1 MIATIELPLD
11 KSMRQQICDR
21 MSEAM
26 GAYIETLGRPDFGTW
41 NAEEWARFIGVAFDV
56 AAIAV
61 FQRRIVVVPP
71 MIELQEDERPP
82 Y

>member
-11 KSMRQQICDR
+11 GIVRKEISDR

-26 GAYIETLGRPDFGTW
+26 GAYIEALGKPDFGTW
-41 NAEEWARFIGVAFDV
+41 EAIEWDRFISVAFDITAV
-56 AAIAV
+56 AV
-61 FQRRIVVVPP
+61 FTKRIIVVPP
-71 MIELQEDERPP
+71 MVLEEHEVP